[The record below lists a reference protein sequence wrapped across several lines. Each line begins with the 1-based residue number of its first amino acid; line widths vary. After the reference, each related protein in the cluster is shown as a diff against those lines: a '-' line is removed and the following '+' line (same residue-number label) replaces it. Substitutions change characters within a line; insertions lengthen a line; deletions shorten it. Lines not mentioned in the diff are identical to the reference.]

1 MSIKQNTEKCYCIS
15 FRRAAKTVTAYYDR
29 MLLDAGITIN
39 QYSLL
44 VNLYR
49 TAPCSVSTLAKTM
62 KLDRTTLVRNIKPLV
77 EMRLLQDLAEGGGR
91 DRQLIVTAMGLKCL
105 GMAQRLWEKAQAGL
119 KNYIGGKDFETLL
132 AVIDGLD
139 RLEQG

>member
-15 FRRAAKTVTAYYDR
+15 FRRAAKAVTAYYDR
-29 MLLDAGITIN
+29 MLLNAGITVN

-77 EMRLLQDLAEGGGR
+77 EMGLLQDLAEEGGR
-91 DRQLIVTAMGLKCL
+91 DRQLTVTAL
-105 GMAQRLWEKAQAGL
+105 GIKSLEIAQQRWEKAQAGL
-119 KNYIGGKDFETLL
+119 KKHIGGKDFEKLMT
-132 AVIDGLD
+132 VIAGLD
-139 RLEQG
+139 RLE

>member
-29 MLLDAGITIN
+29 MLLGAGITIN

-77 EMRLLQDLAEGGGR
+77 EMGLLQDWAEEGGR
-91 DRQLIVTAMGLKCL
+91 DRQLTVTAMGLKCL

-119 KNYIGGKDFETLL
+119 KKYIDGKDFETLM
-132 AVIDGLD
+132 AVIADLG
-139 RLEQG
+139 RLEQD